1 MELLRQALRL
11 LTPDGILVF
20 STNHRRFR
28 LDREALA
35 GVQIEDWSRQTLP
48 PDFARDPKIHQC
60 WMLRMNGQP

>member
-11 LTPDGILVF
+11 LTPDGTLVF

-35 GVQIEDWSRQTLP
+35 EVQIEDWSRQTLP
-48 PDFARDPKIHQC
+48 LDFARNPKIHQC
-60 WMLRMNGQP
+60 WALRVKG